1 MARVAR
7 RDRYPVVVIVV
18 APATSANLGPGFDVL
33 GMAVALPFIFA
44 IGGECEDMLTARDG
58 HPAIV
63 AYREAGGIS
72 DDDDLFWRSPIPPG
86 RGLGFSGAA
95 RVAGAFA
102 AYVEAGRCEPEA
114 RQLAFRLATELEG
127 HPDNAAPSAFGGVC
141 VSSGD
146 VTKRLTVHPDVAELR
161 LVVWSPDSATAT
173 KASRAALADVV
184 ERSDAIF
191 NLGRCGLL
199 IAAMSTGDLALMRYA
214 TQDRLHQ
221 DARLAARPDCAQTL
235 ATFLD
240 DERVVAAWLS
250 GSGPTVAALVRPD
263 EVEAVSTTPLPPG
276 HVRVLAIADHGV
288 RVYAK

>member
-1 MARVAR
+1 M
-7 RDRYPVVVIVV
+7 
-18 APATSANLGPGFDVL
+18 
-33 GMAVALPFIFA
+33 
-44 IGGECEDMLTARDG
+44 
-58 HPAIV
+58 
-63 AYREAGGIS
+63 
-72 DDDDLFWRSPIPPG
+72 
-86 RGLGFSGAA
+86 
-95 RVAGAFA
+95 
-102 AYVEAGRCEPEA
+102 
-114 RQLAFRLATELEG
+114 
-127 HPDNAAPSAFGGVC
+127 
-141 VSSGD
+141 SSGD

-199 IAAMSTGDLALMRYA
+199 IAAMSTGDFALMRYA

-221 DARLAARPDCAQTL
+221 DARLAARPDCAQ
-235 ATFLD
+235 
-240 DERVVAAWLS
+240 
-250 GSGPTVAALVRPD
+250 ALD